1 MELFKLLGT
10 IAISGVDAAN
20 DQIGKVSSNAGKL
33 GNTLSKIGNKA
44 SDFGGKLTKRLSAPL
59 TALGTLA
66 VKSAADVKAANSQ
79 YEQTFGEL
87 QDTATNAINKVA
99 DSSGILETRLKG
111 VGTSI
116 YAFAKASGAESAEA
130 MALMEEA
137 LQATADAAAYYDRSL
152 DDTSESLMSFLKGN
166 FSNDAALGVSATEF
180 TRNAK
185 AAELFGKKYNDLT
198 EIQKQQTLLKMV
210 TDAQKLSGAMGQA
223 SREADG
229 FENVMGNLKE
239 SSKLLAAEFGE
250 VLLPHVVNLIQG
262 LTGLLQPFSNLDEG
276 TKKIILTL
284 GGVAVAVG
292 PVLTITG
299 KIVSGIGEIIR
310 IGGILKGGIGN
321 LIPMVSGIAGLGSK
335 LLGGIGSLA
344 TKIGSALI
352 PALTAI
358 GPVGWA
364 IIGAITALVVA
375 GVALYKNWDE
385 VSQWASKTW
394 GAIKEVVGKALE
406 GIGNLLSGVFDF
418 IKNNW
423 QGLLLMIANP
433 FLGAFKLVYDNC
445 EPFRNFINE
454 LLAWIKDAIS
464 NAWTWI
470 KDTVASIITGII
482 TAIATYVPKLF
493 EAGVNLIKGLFDGI
507 VSLISNIPELIRS
520 IFDAIVGGIKALFG
534 IHSPSTVMMEIGK
547 WIMEGLFEGIRSL
560 VDAISEIWEYLK
572 GITVAAFSGIKDAVT
587 SAWEGIKSGISD
599 GVEAIKNLFSNMVDA
614 AVVFKDNLVSGL
626 ADLKEKAVAKFQELK
641 DSASQK
647 VSELKETIVSKAT
660 ELKDKASAAF
670 SGIADKAVEG
680 FNNLR
685 EKGSSA
691 IEGLGSAFT
700 NIFSSMW
707 NTVVEKASAFA
718 EKFSQPFENAKDK
731 VRDIV
736 SSIKEFFNFNWELPK
751 IKLPHFNI
759 SYDTGG
765 LLGGLATKI
774 GLPGIPK
781 FDVEWY
787 KDGGIMTDPTAFG
800 FNPYSGKVMAGGEA
814 GPEAIAPIST
824 LQSYV
829 QEAVSESNYQLYQA
843 LNQILSLLTQYFPQL
858 ANKQLVLDTGA
869 LVGELAEPMN
879 EELGKITYMR
889 GRWN

>member
-10 IAISGVDAAN
+10 IAINNTEANNALDETVDKGKQTESKMSGAMGK
-20 DQIGKVSSNAGKL
+20 IGKAATKMGKAVVAG
-33 GNTLSKIGNKA
+33 IGA
-44 SDFGGKLTKRLSAPL
+44 GTVAIGKLTKDATQAYADYEQLQGGIETLFGTGGLNLYEYAESLGKTVDEVREEYMSLALASNEVISNSFDAFKKAGLSENEYME
-59 TALGTLA
+59 TVTGF
-66 VKSAADVKAANSQ
+66 SASLIQSLSGDTQKAAKLADQAVVDMS
-79 YEQTFGEL
+79 
-87 QDTATNAINKVA
+87 DNANKMGTSMEMIQNA
-99 DSSGILETRLKG
+99 YQGFAKQNYTMLDNLKLGYGGTKNEMQRLLEDAEKISGIKYDL
-111 VGTSI
+111 SN
-116 YAFAKASGAESAEA
+116 FA
-130 MALMEEA
+130 
-137 LQATADAAAYYDRSL
+137 
-152 DDTSESLMSFLKGN
+152 
-166 FSNDAALGVSATEF
+166 
-180 TRNAK
+180 
-185 AAELFGKKYNDLT
+185 DLT
-198 EIQKQQTLLKMV
+198 EAIHVIQTEMGITGTTAKEASETISGSINMVKAQWKNLLTYMGTEDYGQMMPSFAEDFADTVSVALDNIIPRLELILGGITDLLSALAPKIAKAIPVLVEKLLPPIVEGAITLVDGLVQAMPAVIDALMGILPSLIEGIITITKRIAEALPDIIRSIIEALPTLL
-210 TDAQKLSGAMGQA
+210 
-223 SREADG
+223 
-229 FENVMGNLKE
+229 
-239 SSKLLAAEFGE
+239 
-250 VLLPHVVNLIQG
+250 PILIQG
-262 LTGLLQPFSNLDEG
+262 IADIIVILANTLPDLIQPIIDNLP
-276 TKKIILTL
+276 I
-284 GGVAVAVG
+284 
-292 PVLTITG
+292 
-299 KIVSGIGEIIR
+299 
-310 IGGILKGGIGN
+310 
-321 LIPMVSGIAGLGSK
+321 
-335 LLGGIGSLA
+335 
-344 TKIGSALI
+344 
-352 PALTAI
+352 
-358 GPVGWA
+358 
-364 IIGAITALVVA
+364 
-375 GVALYKNWDE
+375 
-385 VSQWASKTW
+385 
-394 GAIKEVVGKALE
+394 
-406 GIGNLLSGVFDF
+406 
-418 IKNNW
+418 
-423 QGLLLMIANP
+423 
-433 FLGAFKLVYDNC
+433 
-445 EPFRNFINE
+445 
-454 LLAWIKDAIS
+454 
-464 NAWTWI
+464 
-470 KDTVASIITGII
+470 II
-482 TAIATYVPKLF
+482 TAIVTAIIACVPQLF
-493 EAGVNLIKGLFDGI
+493 EAGVNLVLGLLEGMI
-507 VSLISNIPELIRS
+507 SLVKNIPQILKA

-534 IHSPSTVMMEIGK
+534 IHSPSTVMMEIGR
-547 WIMEGLFEGIRSL
+547 WIMEGLFQGIRDL
-560 VDAISEIWEYLK
+560 VNGISEIWEHLK
-572 GITVAAFSGIKDAVT
+572 GITVDAFSGIKDAVT

-685 EKGSSA
+685 EKGSAA
-691 IEGLGSAFT
+691 IERLSSSFT
-700 NIFSSMW
+700 TTFGNMW

-765 LLGGLATKI
+765 LLGSLATKI

-787 KDGGIMTDPTAFG
+787 KDGGIMNDPTAFG

-843 LNQILSLLTQYFPQL
+843 LNQILALLTQYFPQL